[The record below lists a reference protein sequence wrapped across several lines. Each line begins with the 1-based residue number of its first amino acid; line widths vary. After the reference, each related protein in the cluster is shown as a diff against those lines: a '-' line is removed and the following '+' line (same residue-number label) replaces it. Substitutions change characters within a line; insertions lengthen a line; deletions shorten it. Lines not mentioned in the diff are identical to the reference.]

1 MGSEMI
7 EEITLRPARIEDCA
21 AIAELVSMATY
32 GGAEVAWQ
40 DRDPHAPTLETGARI
55 FAADEGN
62 ESYRNCL
69 MVERDGAVAGLHYS
83 YPMALEPPDVT
94 GLPAAIA
101 AFARFHLWGSFFID
115 CIALYE
121 PFRRQGIGGRLLDV
135 ARERARERGLGV
147 MSLQVYERNPAVRLY
162 ERHGFVEVRRQP
174 VVPHPL
180 IRLGGD
186 VLLMKA
192 EV

>member
-1 MGSEMI
+1 MGSGMI
-7 EEITLRPARIEDCA
+7 EDITIRPARLEDCP
-21 AIAELVSMATY
+21 AIAELVGMATY

-40 DRDPHAPTLETGARI
+40 HRDPDAPTLETGARV
-55 FAADEGN
+55 FAAGEGN

-69 MVERDGAVAGLHYS
+69 IAEHAGAVAGLLYS

-115 CIALYE
+115 CIALY
-121 PFRRQGIGGRLLDV
+121 PDYRGQGIGTRLLGIARGQARDHGLDV
-135 ARERARERGLGV
+135 L
-147 MSLQVYERNPAVRLY
+147 SLQVYASNPAVRLY
-162 ERHGFVEVRRQP
+162 ERHGFVEAGRQP

-180 IRLGGD
+180 IRMDGD

-192 EV
+192 GV